1 VNSQTD
7 LTAAEIA
14 DLFEAGRRTCDKIV
28 EQLGPGW
35 DSPDKDA
42 MVARAVSNLMGDMGD
57 DIFKDADESLV
68 ELLAV
73 TGNDL
78 ASHYLARKRQRHVE
92 EALGD
97 D

>member
-1 VNSQTD
+1 MSSQSD

-42 MVARAVSNLMGDMGD
+42 MVARAINNLMGDMGD

-73 TGNDL
+73 TGNEF
-78 ASHYLARKRQRHVE
+78 AMHYLARKRQRQVE